1 MSAPGTN
8 RRRCTITRRSDA
20 VRQALLA
27 AIVASFLVAIRAAS
41 QEPPAHFPTCDA
53 DSTARAFL
61 ARVGYLLAT
70 ADSTE
75 RVRLSLVPVQ
85 AEEPALVMEEPLCLA
100 AARAYAG
107 QARVPSPLAAPFPV
121 AVVRVGRR
129 YLVQPGGLTGT
140 EATSWEVVVFDEAF
154 RRLSGY

>member
-1 MSAPGTN
+1 
-8 RRRCTITRRSDA
+8 
-20 VRQALLA
+20 VLVA
-27 AIVASFLVAIRAAS
+27 AMVASFAFTLLAGA

-61 ARVGYLLAT
+61 ARVRYLLAT

-75 RVRLSLVPVQ
+75 RVRLSLVAVH
-85 AEEPALVMEEPLCLA
+85 AEEPTLVMEEPICLA

-107 QARVPSPLAAPFPV
+107 QAHVPTPLAAPFPV
-121 AVVRVGRR
+121 AVVRIGGR

-140 EATSWEVVVFDEAF
+140 EAAAWEVVVFDEAF
-154 RRLSGY
+154 RRQSGY